1 MNFLRPFYFPYLQYC
16 LLPEH
21 PYLPPPHIHPS
32 GSRDAAGRLQC
43 CSAGCRDLSSQHT
56 APRSSCPHSPVP
68 SWLTIPVLW
77 ATVCEHSGMRPKVG
91 WQLINCTQG
100 NVVACPSPSG
110 FRLEVRLCHQTVWAS
125 WLVEKY
131 FLVAA
136 LPGVLPAAGTSGN
149 LALSTRKRDR
159 RGLLGSI
166 PGYQLD
172 VMAIH

>member
-1 MNFLRPFYFPYLQYC
+1 MLQ
-16 LLPEH
+16 
-21 PYLPPPHIHPS
+21 
-32 GSRDAAGRLQC
+32 DA
-43 CSAGCRDLSSQHT
+43 CSAALWGAEISAPSTRPQGAPDLT
-56 APRSSCPHSPVP
+56 APTP

-77 ATVCEHSGMRPKVG
+77 ATECEHSGMRPKVG
-91 WQLINCTQG
+91 WQLINCAQG
-100 NVVACPSPSG
+100 NVACPSPSG

-166 PGYQLD
+166 PSYQLD
-172 VMAIH
+172 VTTIH